1 MIAATEVLYFCASDC
16 MVSPDLTFTL
26 SGTFAVLDGPVGV
39 TGAAFDAT
47 GAVAGA
53 AAAGALFSAAGVGEG
68 LLFPAAG
75 ADVAAGVLAGA
86 VAGFDVDAG
95 ALADGAAFV
104 LTLFGAGAAVGV
116 SAATAGALL
125 AAVAPPE
132 LTGEVFVATGS
143 LFGVGALFV
152 ATASVFEV
160 VDGAAVAAGA
170 LFGAAA
176 VAAGAVFGA
185 AAVGAGALFGA
196 MEVDC
201 EVADVDGDVAGAGV
215 ADFAA
220 TGSLLVGCV
229 AVSGG
234 VLFDAFGVSSAT
246 TGAGFEFALMAP
258 TPPVHAPGVRRSA
271 IRCCAS
277 PLLEA
282 R

>member
-1 MIAATEVLYFCASDC
+1 
-16 MVSPDLTFTL
+16 
-26 SGTFAVLDGPVGV
+26 
-39 TGAAFDAT
+39 
-47 GAVAGA
+47 
-53 AAAGALFSAAGVGEG
+53 

-132 LTGEVFVATGS
+132 VTGDVFAATGA

-152 ATASVFEV
+152 ATASVFEL

-176 VAAGAVFGA
+176 VATGAVFGAAATTGAAAVATGAVFGA

-220 TGSLLVGCV
+220 TGSLLVACV
-229 AVSGG
+229 AVSAG
-234 VLFDAFGVSSAT
+234 VLFDVFGVSSAT

>member
-152 ATASVFEV
+152 ATASVFEL

-176 VAAGAVFGA
+176 VATGAVFGA